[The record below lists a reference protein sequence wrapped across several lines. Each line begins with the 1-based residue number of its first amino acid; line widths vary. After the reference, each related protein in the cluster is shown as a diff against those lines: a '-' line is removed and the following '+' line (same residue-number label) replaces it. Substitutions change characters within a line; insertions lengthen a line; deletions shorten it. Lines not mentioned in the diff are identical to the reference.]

1 LPDALSSHA
10 NAIIQAG
17 SLNMSTFLTT
27 TTYYLLSDPSILEKA
42 TEEVRSTFTEL
53 SQIDN
58 ESLQLLTNLPAVIE
72 EGLRLFPPTPFGAS
86 SRSHGAT
93 TVAGNF
99 IPHGTTVSSCTR
111 AITHNPLNFS
121 SASAFLPQRW
131 LPAHHPAYEKRFA
144 TDTLSASKPFGLGPQ
159 ACPGI
164 EIAYLEARVVLAKV
178 LWAFDLEVDGEM
190 EGWEGRVR
198 WRGGWR
204 LPNVMVRL
212 VPVVREEGSE
222 VLV

>member
-1 LPDALSSHA
+1 
-10 NAIIQAG
+10 
-17 SLNMSTFLTT
+17 MSTFLTT

-58 ESLQLLTNLPAVIE
+58 ESLQLITYLSAVIE
-72 EGLRLFPPTPFGAS
+72 EGLRIFPPTPFGAS

-93 TVAGNF
+93 TVAGDF
-99 IPHGTTVSSCTR
+99 IPHGTTVSRCTR
-111 AITHNPLNFS
+111 AITHNPLNFA

-131 LPAHHPAYEKRFA
+131 LPAYHPAYEKRFS
-144 TDTLSASKPFGLGPQ
+144 TDMLSASKPFGLGPQ

-164 EIAYLEARVVLAKV
+164 EIAYLEARVILAKL

-190 EGWEGRVR
+190 EGWEDRVR

-212 VPVVREEGSE
+212 VPVAREEGSE